1 MLATLLTKLIIL
13 CYTVLQKKI
22 GIKKKAFL
30 SVVERD
36 SKQTT
41 EENSLADVDIKEKN
55 EKSKNVENVK
65 DNIMQKEKE
74 ITSNNSVYCVKG
86 TYTFVISHKI

>member
-1 MLATLLTKLIIL
+1 M
-13 CYTVLQKKI
+13 
-22 GIKKKAFL
+22 

-65 DNIMQKEKE
+65 DNIAQKEKE
-74 ITSNNSVYCVKG
+74 NTSNNSVHCVKG